1 MISFLLKDI
10 TRALDNDIV
19 ETFDKELVSR
29 RERIQDA
36 ALKRLYEEYERG
48 IIRKRK
54 MLGFCLTLGHKIM
67 PSTAIWFVISYW
79 MAGMF
84 EYYMIDF
91 SLNVT
96 IEIIF
101 TFFYFLALFILNFW
115 YNFEKNRRMN

>member
-1 MISFLLKDI
+1 MLSFLLKDI

-19 ETFDKELVSR
+19 ETFDKDLVSR
-29 RERIQDA
+29 RERTQDA
-36 ALKRLYEEYERG
+36 ALKRLYEEYEQG